1 MGMDKNNNS
10 GIVRRIADKSM
21 KNNRARN
28 FFTCLTIALS
38 VALVLTFILYI
49 FGTSEEKL
57 RLQEDS
63 PQVTYLDVTPEQ
75 AETIRGNSAVK
86 WVGTEKKVGSSK
98 VESRRL
104 TVFYQD
110 DFYMD
115 KDKIEYTGE
124 LPRGENEIMV
134 PRDYLE
140 QLGLDIKPGDTA
152 SLELGDKAVREY
164 KITAIVETPSK
175 ARNSHKIYVSLPC
188 ALMMTGQSAET
199 VDAIV
204 NMQGAMDMDYD
215 TAQEKAAQIGSQAGI
230 SEEQIKVSDVYFN
243 QSGISKLTSD
253 SILTLVLVALLILT
267 AAGIVIHN
275 IFYISVAGKVREYG
289 QLRTIGMTR
298 KQVRR
303 MISREG
309 RVLALCGIPFGLVLG
324 GVMGYALVPGGWD
337 FLNFAGAALVCSVLG
352 LIFVGISVR
361 KPGKIAAMTSPVE
374 ALGYTGYTG
383 KEKASKASKELKRSL
398 TPENLAALNLR
409 RNRKKSILTMCSLV
423 LAGILMGA
431 ITSFVVSYD
440 PASVVDNSY
449 PDGDYQLQL
458 SAESGYTN
466 NDTSLLGR
474 AKSYASLQAA
484 NTMGEEL
491 REELEG
497 IDGVT
502 GVKPWHYLMIATDIF
517 GEPEEM
523 SINGMTEE
531 DFELIK
537 QMNYEGET
545 SYQELSKTPGLI
557 VEIEYN
563 SNFEKQPIKVG
574 DKFPVMCYNGK
585 GEKIETELPVLGT
598 IGQRTWSTDNR
609 KKGIEPKM
617 PLSIMG
623 STLMMP
629 AETLNE
635 WAGMNTT
642 YGYEIAASPDKE
654 AEVGKAL
661 EELYG
666 AEENMYLGSKREIK
680 EYREQEAFSMK
691 VILYVLAAFLVVFGL
706 INLMNTIMTNL
717 FSRKRELGILQAV
730 GMTKG
735 QIRRM
740 LSRETMNYV
749 GLSIFCA
756 AAVGG
761 ALGYAL
767 VRVMF
772 IMQFWVK
779 YQYPW
784 IPVLVYIAAL
794 CAMQWGMTRYG
805 VKMLQKESL
814 VDRMK
819 EN

>member
-1 MGMDKNNNS
+1 MDKNNNG

-49 FGTSEEKL
+49 FGSSKEKL

-63 PQVTYLDVTPEQ
+63 PQVSYLDVTPEQ
-75 AETIRGNSAVK
+75 AEAIKANSAVK

-98 VESRRL
+98 VGNSRL

-140 QLGLDIKPGDTA
+140 QLGLDIHPGDAA
-152 SLELGDKAVREY
+152 SLDLGDKTVREY
-164 KITAIVETPSK
+164 KITAIAESPSK
-175 ARNSHKIYVSLPC
+175 AKNSHKIFVSLPC
-188 ALMMTGQSAET
+188 ALLMTGQSEET

-215 TAQEKAAQIGSQAGI
+215 IAQESAAQIGGQAGV
-230 SEEQIKVSDVYFN
+230 SEDQIKVNDVYFS
-243 QSGISKLTSD
+243 QSNISKLTPG
-253 SILTLVLVALLILT
+253 SIMTLALVALLILS

-309 RVLALCGIPFGLVLG
+309 RRLALCGIPFGLVLG

-337 FLNFAGAALVCSVLG
+337 FLNFAGAALVCSLLG
-352 LIFVGISVR
+352 IVFVGISVR

-383 KEKASKASKELKRSL
+383 KEKASKELQRSL

-440 PASVVDNSY
+440 PAAVVDNSY

-474 AKSYASLQAA
+474 AKAYASLQAA
-484 NTMGEEL
+484 DTMGEDL

-497 IDGVT
+497 VDGVT

-523 SINGMTEE
+523 SINGFTEE
-531 DFELIK
+531 DFELLK

-545 SYQELSKTPGLI
+545 SYQKLAETPGVI

-563 SNFEKQPIKVG
+563 SNFEKNPVKVG
-574 DKFPVMCYNGK
+574 DKFPVVCYNGK
-585 GEKIETELPVLGT
+585 GEMIETDLPVLGT
-598 IGQRTWSTDNR
+598 IRQKTWSSDNR
-609 KKGIEPKM
+609 KKGIQQKL

-629 AETLNE
+629 VETMNE

-642 YGYEIAASPDKE
+642 YGYEIAVSPDKE
-654 AEVGKAL
+654 AEVGKTL

-680 EYREQEAFSMK
+680 ESREQEEFSMK
-691 VILYVLAAFLVVFGL
+691 VILYVLAAFLVIFGL

-730 GMTKG
+730 GMTKV

-740 LSRETMNYV
+740 LSRETLSYV
-749 GLSIFCA
+749 ALSVFCA

-767 VRVMF
+767 VRVAF
-772 IMQFWVK
+772 IMQLWVK

-784 IPVLVYIAAL
+784 IPVLVYIVAL
-794 CAMQWGMTRYG
+794 CLMQWGMTRYG

>member
-1 MGMDKNNNS
+1 MGMDKNNNG

-49 FGTSEEKL
+49 FGSSKEKL

-63 PQVTYLDVTPEQ
+63 PQVSYLDVTPEQ
-75 AETIRGNSAVK
+75 AEAIKANSAVK

-98 VESRRL
+98 VGNSRL

-140 QLGLDIKPGDTA
+140 QLGLDIHPGDAA
-152 SLELGDKAVREY
+152 SLDLGDKTVREY
-164 KITAIVETPSK
+164 KITAIAESPSK
-175 ARNSHKIYVSLPC
+175 AKNSHKIFVSLPC
-188 ALMMTGQSAET
+188 ALLMTGQSEET

-215 TAQEKAAQIGSQAGI
+215 IAQESAAQIGGQAGV
-230 SEEQIKVSDVYFN
+230 SEDQIKVNDVYFS
-243 QSGISKLTSD
+243 QSNISKLTPG
-253 SILTLVLVALLILT
+253 SIMTLALVALLILS

-309 RVLALCGIPFGLVLG
+309 RRLALCGIPFGLVLG

-337 FLNFAGAALVCSVLG
+337 FLNFAGAALVCSLLG
-352 LIFVGISVR
+352 IVFVGISVR

-383 KEKASKASKELKRSL
+383 KEKASKELQRSL

-440 PASVVDNSY
+440 PAAVVDNSY

-458 SAESGYTN
+458 SAESGFTN

-474 AKSYASLQAA
+474 AKAYASLQAA
-484 NTMGEEL
+484 DIMGEDL
-491 REELEG
+491 SEELQG
-497 IDGVT
+497 VDGVT

-523 SINGMTEE
+523 SINGFTEE
-531 DFELIK
+531 DFELLK

-545 SYQELSKTPGLI
+545 SYQKLAQTPGVI

-563 SNFEKQPIKVG
+563 SNFEKNPVKVG
-574 DKFPVMCYNGK
+574 DKFPVVCYNGK
-585 GEKIETELPVLGT
+585 GEMIETDLPVLGT
-598 IGQRTWSTDNR
+598 IRQKTWSSDNR
-609 KKGIEPKM
+609 KKGIQQKL

-629 AETLNE
+629 VETMNE

-642 YGYEIAASPDKE
+642 YGYEIAVSPDKE
-654 AEVGKAL
+654 AEVGKTL

-680 EYREQEAFSMK
+680 ESREQEAFSMK
-691 VILYVLAAFLVVFGL
+691 VILYVLAAFLVIFGL

-730 GMTKG
+730 GMTKV

-740 LSRETMNYV
+740 LSRETLSYV

-761 ALGYAL
+761 TLGYAL
-767 VRVMF
+767 VRVAF
-772 IMQFWVK
+772 IMQLWVK

-784 IPVLVYIAAL
+784 IPVLVYIVAL
-794 CAMQWGMTRYG
+794 CLMQWGMTRYG